1 MELIKAYLDTNI
13 FLIFLEEE
21 ISNSELVIEAANE
34 GLFIPVVSFHTF
46 KEVMHNLKSRYSKDI
61 ASWMRTL
68 IWTIQGINVVRKEAI
83 DSIGDMYR
91 ELVDDEDDLPPIN
104 AYFAAKCDF
113 FVTTNRRLAQMKI
126 KNSVKFISPK
136 GFLRELDLMPL
147 DTREEI

>member
-1 MELIKAYLDTNI
+1 MIKAYLDTNI

-46 KEVMHNLKSRYSKDI
+46 KEIMHNIKSRYSKDT

-68 IWTIQGINVVRKEAI
+68 IWTMQGLNIVRKEEI

-91 ELVDDEDDLPPIN
+91 ELVDDVDDIPHIN
-104 AYFAAKCDF
+104 AYFASKCSY
-113 FVTTNRRLAQMKI
+113 FVTTNRRLTRMKI
-126 KNSVKFISPK
+126 KKKVNFISPRD
-136 GFLRELDLMPL
+136 FLTELGLEVL
-147 DTREEI
+147 DNKDGI

>member
-46 KEVMHNLKSRYSKDI
+46 KEVMHNVKSRYSKDT

-68 IWTIQGINVVRKEAI
+68 IWTIQGLYIVGREEI
-83 DSIGDMYR
+83 DKIGETYRDM
-91 ELVDDEDDLPPIN
+91 VDDEDDLPHVN
-104 AYFAAKCDF
+104 AYFASECNY
-113 FVTTNRRLAQMKI
+113 FVTTNRRLTQMKI
-126 KNSVKFISPK
+126 KKKVNFMSPK
-136 GFLRELDLMPL
+136 NFLIEIGLDVL
-147 DTREEI
+147 DRKDGI